1 MVLRRQRDELFD
13 LALYL
18 VASAKDCL
26 DEPLI
31 YGPLRLLEGVNKIV
45 RMGEANPAF
54 RDKFLSEKKEGVSGD
69 ILKVMSDR
77 VEFEQALDNLLPVSY
92 THLTLPTI
100 CSV

>member
-1 MVLRRQRDELFD
+1 MVRRSQSSEVFD
-13 LALYL
+13 LAIYL

-45 RMGEANPAF
+45 LMGETNPAF
-54 RDKFLSEKKEGVSGD
+54 RDKFLSKMKEGVSGD

-77 VEFEQALDNLLPVSY
+77 EEFERALDNLLLEFTEELKRRTVRK
-92 THLTLPTI
+92 
-100 CSV
+100 